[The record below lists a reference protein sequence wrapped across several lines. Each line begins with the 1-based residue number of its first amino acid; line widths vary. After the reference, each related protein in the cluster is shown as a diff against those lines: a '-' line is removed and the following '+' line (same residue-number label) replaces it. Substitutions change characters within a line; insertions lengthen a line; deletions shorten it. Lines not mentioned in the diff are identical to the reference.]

1 MAGTTYVTQTVAGPR
16 AALRVRCLT
25 VSPVSSEFPWA
36 FCFFHSLDKASD
48 WEREGESKKKK
59 AMWAISVQNVQLRNY
74 LHEDSLCTADMG

>member
-48 WEREGESKKKK
+48 ERVCACSFSLREAAK
-59 AMWAISVQNVQLRNY
+59 ATTFFANTQAALQLRQ
-74 LHEDSLCTADMG
+74 